1 MTQEGMPLPI
11 EVPSNSEATKQNE
24 TESTGTRNLAST
36 GYTGSTSMNRQLLER
51 LSASDNSNIPATS
64 LSLLQSTGGLPLS
77 SFRNALYPSLT
88 SGLPPGIQTQLLM
101 GRPLLGHA
109 SAALAPTFSQFAPM
123 GPYFEGHRP
132 QNAGQRGR
140 PNAKEIQDALDTLAA
155 ASLPQSSGMNL
166 ISGQSQLSGLSDLY
180 DAEGSLPAVVFMDI
194 DEESLSDYQCL
205 LRKQIEFF
213 EA

>member
-1 MTQEGMPLPI
+1 
-11 EVPSNSEATKQNE
+11 
-24 TESTGTRNLAST
+24 
-36 GYTGSTSMNRQLLER
+36 
-51 LSASDNSNIPATS
+51 
-64 LSLLQSTGGLPLS
+64 
-77 SFRNALYPSLT
+77 
-88 SGLPPGIQTQLLM
+88 
-101 GRPLLGHA
+101 
-109 SAALAPTFSQFAPM
+109 M